1 MQKFFNP
8 RLREGGD
15 FFFHKLSF
23 NPRLREG
30 GDSVKSSISKGITF
44 SIHASAKE
52 ATRFRKASAYVRGF
66 FNPRLR
72 EGGDMLHPITLN
84 ALL

>member
-23 NPRLREG
+23 NSTYVFNPRLREG
-30 GDSVKSSISKGITF
+30 GDHHRNWSIGYHNI
-44 SIHASAKE
+44 
-52 ATRFRKASAYVRGF
+52 